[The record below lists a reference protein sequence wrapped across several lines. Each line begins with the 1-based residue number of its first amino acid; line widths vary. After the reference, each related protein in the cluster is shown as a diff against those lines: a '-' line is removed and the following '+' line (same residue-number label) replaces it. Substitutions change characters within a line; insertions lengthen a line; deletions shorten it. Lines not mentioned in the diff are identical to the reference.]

1 MTLHLFADPGST
13 AVFDGS
19 YRYLLTRATGSGR
32 GTALFVM
39 LNPSTATA
47 FDDDATIA
55 VCTGFARRW
64 GYARLAV
71 VNLFAWMST
80 DPRGLRSASDPV
92 GPRND
97 GFLDAEL
104 DTASLVVA
112 AWGVVPRPGKGA
124 TPFHPLRCREREVVE
139 RITASIADT
148 HHDLH
153 CLAQNADGSPHHPLY
168 LSTSVTPVLYRAK
181 VPR

>member
-1 MTLHLFADPGST
+1 MTLPLFADPGST
-13 AVFDGS
+13 AVFDGP

-32 GTALFVM
+32 
-39 LNPSTATA
+39 
-47 FDDDATIA
+47 
-55 VCTGFARRW
+55 

-112 AWGVVPRPGKGA
+112 AWGVVPRPEKGA

-148 HHDLH
+148 RHDLH